1 MFQYSRSRPPTHRP
15 SVPKSQ
21 NPNVAEKISLQ
32 IERFSKDD
40 ATSKTTRKWRGN
52 GVATSIYGNMTLF
65 PRHFHVVFDVASC
78 LLNLS
83 NNGLC
88 APCGKAKKN

>member
-32 IERFSKDD
+32 IMACARLVAKQKKLAILILKAWFPYG
-40 ATSKTTRKWRGN
+40 RK
-52 GVATSIYGNMTLF
+52 
-65 PRHFHVVFDVASC
+65 HVVTAS
-78 LLNLS
+78 
-83 NNGLC
+83 
-88 APCGKAKKN
+88 